1 MTPVQFDT
9 DGGACLLSDGGPRS
23 AGWRDHTGPGESR
36 RRKFDF
42 DFRDSDGHGGS
53 GGRRRAG
60 SEGLEDDRDGLPEW
74 CTDEEDG
81 EMGTFDSSGAFMTMK
96 VGFFVYVHHLV
107 SKNIFTLFFFFFNAK
122 RSQKPAT
129 SCILQSALFTI
140 CSISSNFYNFSRSSW
155 VRRVGRIQSWRRS
168 LSSRASR
175 RTKRRSAMLTW
186 T

>member
-96 VGFFVYVHHLV
+96 VGFFVYVQHLV
-107 SKNIFTLFFFFFNAK
+107 SKNIFTLFFFFLMQNGLKNQQRLVFYSQPFSLFVLFPLISTTSLALLGSEGWEGFN
-122 RSQKPAT
+122 PGGG
-129 SCILQSALFTI
+129 
-140 CSISSNFYNFSRSSW
+140 
-155 VRRVGRIQSWRRS
+155 V
-168 LSSRASR
+168 
-175 RTKRRSAMLTW
+175 
-186 T
+186 